1 MRQFIIIWVL
11 SITLI
16 FGGETQLNNF
26 YKLLNQDAIIR
37 MDINFSQKQF
47 ESSFNSSG
55 SFYLIDKLNYY
66 YDSPSFKILASD
78 SLITTINYETNQ
90 VVYNSIDKR
99 QLGVFD
105 ILSGN
110 KNFIEFLDN
119 KNNTYVNNF
128 IVHELGYSGFFEF
141 DRETGTLKLIKLEIS
156 DSQIILID
164 IILIDVVKDYIKPDF
179 DKNKFE
185 IVDLRG

>member
-1 MRQFIIIWVL
+1 MRQFLLAWALIISL
-11 SITLI
+11 M
-16 FGGETQLNNF
+16 FGGKNRLNNF
-26 YKLLNQDAIIR
+26 YKLLDQDDIIKIK
-37 MDINFSQKQF
+37 INFTQKQF

-66 YDSPSFKILASD
+66 YDSPSFQILVSD
-78 SLITTINYETNQ
+78 SLITTINYETKQ
-90 VVYNSIDKR
+90 VVYSSADSK
-99 QLGVFD
+99 QLGIFD

-110 KNFIEFLDN
+110 KEFLEFSDN
-119 KNNTYVNNF
+119 NNDYINNF
-128 IVHELGYSGFFEF
+128 IVHDLGYSGLFEF
-141 DRETGTLKLIKLEIS
+141 DRNTELLKLIKLRIS

-164 IILIDVVKDYIKPDF
+164 IISIDVIKDYIRPDF